1 MQQFDLTGRVVVV
14 TGGNGGI
21 GLGMARSLAEAGAD
35 VAIWA
40 RNTDKNAAAVDE
52 VRSVGV
58 RCEAMSCDVAVPA
71 DVDAAMAAT
80 LATFGKVDSMFAN
93 AGVSGGAPFLDQT
106 LDGWRAVTSVNLD
119 GAFLTLQAAARH
131 LVERGE
137 GGSLVAVASTSAI
150 HGAPANQAYSA
161 SKAGVVSL
169 MRGLAVEFARH
180 RIRANSLIP
189 GWTETDLT
197 QPLLGWEKF
206 MAATTART
214 PVRRWGLPSD
224 MGPVAVFLADP
235 TLTFHTGDCVV
246 VDGGYTVF

>member
-40 RNTDKNAAAVDE
+40 RNTDKNAAAADE

-93 AGVSGGAPFLDQT
+93 AGVSGGAPFL
-106 LDGWRAVTSVNLD
+106 
-119 GAFLTLQAAARH
+119 FLLH
-131 LVERGE
+131 
-137 GGSLVAVASTSAI
+137 
-150 HGAPANQAYSA
+150 
-161 SKAGVVSL
+161 
-169 MRGLAVEFARH
+169 
-180 RIRANSLIP
+180 
-189 GWTETDLT
+189 
-197 QPLLGWEKF
+197 
-206 MAATTART
+206 
-214 PVRRWGLPSD
+214 
-224 MGPVAVFLADP
+224 
-235 TLTFHTGDCVV
+235 
-246 VDGGYTVF
+246 

>member
-1 MQQFDLTGRVVVV
+1 M
-14 TGGNGGI
+14 
-21 GLGMARSLAEAGAD
+21 
-35 VAIWA
+35 
-40 RNTDKNAAAVDE
+40 
-52 VRSVGV
+52 
-58 RCEAMSCDVAVPA
+58 A

-131 LVERGE
+131 LVDRGE

-150 HGAPANQAYSA
+150 HGAPANEAYSA

-180 RIRANSLIP
+180 GIRANSLIP